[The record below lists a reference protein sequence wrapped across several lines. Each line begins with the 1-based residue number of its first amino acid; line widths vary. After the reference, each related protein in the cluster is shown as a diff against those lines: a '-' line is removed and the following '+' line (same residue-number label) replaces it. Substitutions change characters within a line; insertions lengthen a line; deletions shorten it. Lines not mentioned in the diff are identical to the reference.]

1 MARTRWPPGPVRPG
15 LLPRPGRSDRQ
26 RRWVPKNLGPADR
39 SFRRTTRMASAD
51 SEVRPEP
58 RPLTIPPRQLI
69 AREAGPKGYPHPPCR
84 LWVRRVTAGAPCGCR
99 TDLPSSASRA
109 LSSRLERTPLSPQ
122 IPTAPREKHG
132 GSSGWALAGRAIT
145 GRSEWSGVALLRL
158 GAALRF
164 AVECRRQ
171 P

>member
-1 MARTRWPPGPVRPG
+1 MARTRWPPGPVHPG

-69 AREAGPKGYPHPPCR
+69 AREAGPKAYPHPPCR
-84 LWVRRVTAGAPCGCR
+84 FRAAAGWLLIVAW
-99 TDLPSSASRA
+99 
-109 LSSRLERTPLSPQ
+109 
-122 IPTAPREKHG
+122 APRFV
-132 GSSGWALAGRAIT
+132 SS
-145 GRSEWSGVALLRL
+145 VRL
-158 GAALRF
+158 GS
-164 AVECRRQ
+164 CQ
-171 P
+171 PSRDHDPEVV